1 MRNVG
6 ILDEMSK
13 GGAEIFHMGHD
24 AFGTFRQ
31 QPLAVAGQA
40 MATTDKS
47 DGPHPRRDGGLH
59 ALGAVLYD
67 DAGCGI
73 NTEGIRREKK

>member
-13 GGAEIFHMGHD
+13 GSAEVFHVGHD

-31 QPLAVAGQA
+31 QPFTMAGQA
-40 MATTDKS
+40 MAAAGKS
-47 DGPHPRRDGGLH
+47 DGPHPRRNGALH
-59 ALGAVLYD
+59 ALGAVLDD
-67 DAGCGI
+67 DADCGI
-73 NTEGIRREKK
+73 NTERVRREKK